1 MQEPRLPGGS
11 ASMPSRQLV
20 SKELSEIFKILAHP
34 DRVRIIE
41 ELGNDERDV
50 NSLAEELDLAGA
62 RVSQHLS
69 LMRAH
74 RLVDERREGRRHL
87 YRLLQPEIA
96 EWIIEGLAFV
106 EGRMTGVDKSAIDS
120 ARKLWT
126 TQNN

>member
-1 MQEPRLPGGS
+1 
-11 ASMPSRQLV
+11 MPSRTLV
-20 SKELSEIFKILAHP
+20 AKELSEIFKILAHP
-34 DRVRIIE
+34 DRIRIIE
-41 ELGNDERDV
+41 ELGIDERDV
-50 NSLAEELDLAGA
+50 NSLAEQLELAGT

-74 RLVDERREGRRHL
+74 RLVDERREGRRHV

-120 ARKLWT
+120 ARKLWKAQ
-126 TQNN
+126 QN

>member
-1 MQEPRLPGGS
+1 
-11 ASMPSRQLV
+11 MPTRT
-20 SKELSEIFKILAHP
+20 A
-34 DRVRIIE
+34 RIIE
-41 ELGNDERDV
+41 ELGQDERDV
-50 NSLAEELDLAGA
+50 NSLAEELDLAGN

-74 RLVDERREGRRHL
+74 RLVEERREGRHHF

-120 ARKLWT
+120 ARLWS
-126 TQNN
+126 TQAVV

>member
-1 MQEPRLPGGS
+1 
-11 ASMPSRQLV
+11 MPSRQLV
-20 SKELSEIFKILAHP
+20 ARELSEIFKILAHP

-50 NSLAEELDLAGA
+50 NSLAEELELAGA

-74 RLVDERREGRRHL
+74 RLVDERREGRRHV

-126 TQNN
+126 AQQN

>member
-1 MQEPRLPGGS
+1 
-11 ASMPSRQLV
+11 MPSRQLV
-20 SKELSEIFKILAHP
+20 ARELSDIFKILAHP
-34 DRVRIIE
+34 DRLRIIE

-50 NSLAEELDLAGA
+50 NGLAEALDLAGT

-74 RLVDERREGRRHL
+74 RLVEERREGRRHV

-126 TQNN
+126 AQSS